1 MPLLKPATLTVLSGI
16 TVLEKELPL
25 NELPVPVIE
34 ILCHLREVI
43 RADATYTY
51 RYDFQVI
58 SFNNDNL
65 IFNEYGDSAYFKD
78 EFNNVYTF
86 DFIEIGL
93 DYFLHCINVSSNA
106 LQNEESIKTTI
117 QHLGLSPDLLGKPSL
132 EIVLYCKVMDEG
144 ILINIHSNSNIEE
157 NLKTMEDV
165 KKILMCKTF
174 REILYT
180 SYADGSG
187 VSFFLEKWISYSS
200 VLLT

>member
-25 NELPVPVIE
+25 NELPVPVMN
-34 ILCHLREVI
+34 HLREVI

-78 EFNNVYTF
+78 EFDNVYTF

-93 DYFLHCINVSSNA
+93 DYFLHCINVSSNVI
-106 LQNEESIKTTI
+106 LNEESIKTTI

-132 EIVLYCKVMDEG
+132 ETVLYCKVMDEG
-144 ILINIHSNSNIEE
+144 ILINVP
-157 NLKTMEDV
+157 LK
-165 KKILMCKTF
+165 
-174 REILYT
+174 
-180 SYADGSG
+180 
-187 VSFFLEKWISYSS
+187 
-200 VLLT
+200 